1 MIWQNRKLLFIF
13 TAVIIGVIIF
23 ILLISF
29 LRERQYNQQVF
40 IERGQTLIKILS
52 SSLSLQTRMGCYRAQ
67 RVVEIINSASLTP
80 GILYVA
86 LFNHEG
92 KIIASAGET
101 SVSHINEIAKRNR
114 IYWDKECV
122 FLSQAISMEEL
133 QKGRQHRYGMAVCP
147 DPTCANESMIP
158 WSQWGTGPFSLV
170 VCLDT
175 QELQGMNVLTLIRFG
190 IFALLSIGIGILGF
204 VVLDLYQR
212 KESYAYDLKLAR
224 EKAKYNEHLAQIGA
238 GLAHETKNPLGIVR
252 GLAQAIQEEVEPTS
266 DAYKYASKIIDE
278 TDRSVRQINNF
289 LELTHPHAPEWK
301 SVSLK
306 SIMEQLL
313 NLIDTDVKSKGIGIE
328 VEGTDVTVEADPEY
342 LRRALLNLLLNA
354 VQACSAGD
362 KIILRIEPTD
372 NSIALH
378 IIDTGVGISVEDLPN
393 VVKPYYSRRKGGT
406 GLGLSIVNEIVLLH
420 GWKFSIQSQEGKET
434 KVTISNI
441 RRINR

>member
-1 MIWQNRKLLFIF
+1 MIWRNRKLLFVF
-13 TAVIIGVIIF
+13 TVVIVGVILL

-29 LRERQYNQQVF
+29 LRERQHNQQVF
-40 IERGQTLIKILS
+40 VERGQTLIKVLS
-52 SSLSLQTRMGCYRAQ
+52 TSLSLQTRMGCYRAQ

-80 GILYVA
+80 GILYVV
-86 LFNHEG
+86 LLNHEG
-92 KIIASAGET
+92 KTIASAGET
-101 SVSHINEIAKRNR
+101 SVSHINEIAKGSG

-133 QKGRQHRYGMAVCP
+133 QKGKQHRYGMAECP
-147 DPTCANESMIP
+147 DPTCANEGMIP
-158 WSQWGTGPFSLV
+158 WNQWGTGPFSLV

-175 QELQGMNVLTLIRFG
+175 KELQGMNILTLIRFG
-190 IFALLSIGIGILGF
+190 VFALLSIGISILGF

-212 KESYAYDLKLAR
+212 KEAVAYDLKLVR
-224 EKAKYNEHLAQIGA
+224 EKARYNEHLAQIGA

-252 GLAQAIQEEVEPTS
+252 GLAQAIQEEIEPSS

-301 SVSLK
+301 AVSLQ

-313 NLIDTDVKSKGIGIE
+313 SLIDTDIKNKGIKVE
-328 VEGTDVTVEADPEY
+328 LEGTDVTIKADPEY

-354 VQACSAGD
+354 VQACSSGD
-362 KIILRIEPTD
+362 RIILRIERAGD
-372 NSIALH
+372 SVSLH
-378 IIDTGVGISVEDLPN
+378 IIDTGAGISVEDLPH

-406 GLGLSIVNEIVLLH
+406 GLGLSIVNEIVMLH
-420 GWKFSIQSQEGKET
+420 GWEFSIQSQQGEGT
-434 KVTISNI
+434 KVTISNM
-441 RRINR
+441 RQINR